1 MVYVLSGRNQVFP
14 MEREKILVTDDDQS
28 IREML
33 LDMIQL
39 FGYECRVACD
49 AEEALK
55 ILQEAGF
62 SIVISDIKMP
72 EMDGISLTKLIK
84 EKNPEIDV
92 MIITGYDT
100 DYTFKDVI
108 RAGASDF
115 VTKPFSIDEIEA
127 KLNRIIRERNLK
139 RELNEK
145 NEELQ
150 RLSIRDSLTGLYN
163 QRHFYAE
170 LEREAERTRRQKHS
184 LSLILFDVDQFK
196 KYNDT
201 YGHLEGDKVLK
212 KIGEIVQR
220 CIRKDVD
227 SGYRYGGD
235 EFAVITPETDQQQS
249 AKIGERILKEFR
261 ELNFSV
267 VALSMGIAEFDSSLA
282 TETVVKHAD
291 EALYQA
297 KGTGGNQ
304 MCISSKR
311 ILL

>member
-1 MVYVLSGRNQVFP
+1 

-33 LDMIQL
+33 FDMVQL
-39 FGYECRVACD
+39 FGYECRTACD
-49 AEEALK
+49 AKEAMK
-55 ILQEAGF
+55 ILKEANF

-72 EMDGISLTKLIK
+72 EIDGISLTKLIK
-84 EKNPEIDV
+84 EKYPEIDV

-100 DYTFKDVI
+100 DYSFKDVI
-108 RAGASDF
+108 KAGASDF

-139 RELNEK
+139 RELEEK
-145 NEELQ
+145 NEGLK

-170 LEREAERTRRQKHS
+170 LEKETERARRQKHS
-184 LSLILFDVDQFK
+184 LSLILFDVDKFK
-196 KYNDT
+196 NYNDT

-220 CIRKDVD
+220 SIRKDVD

-235 EFAVITPETDQQQS
+235 EFAVITPETDHQQS
-249 AKIGERILKEFR
+249 VKIGERILKEVE
-261 ELNFSV
+261 ELGLPMV
-267 VALSMGIAEFDSSLA
+267 TLSMGVAEFDSSLE
-282 TETVVKHAD
+282 TETLVKHTD
-291 EALYQA
+291 EALYRA
-297 KGTGGNQ
+297 KEAGGNQ
-304 MCISSKR
+304 IYISDR
-311 ILL
+311 NILV